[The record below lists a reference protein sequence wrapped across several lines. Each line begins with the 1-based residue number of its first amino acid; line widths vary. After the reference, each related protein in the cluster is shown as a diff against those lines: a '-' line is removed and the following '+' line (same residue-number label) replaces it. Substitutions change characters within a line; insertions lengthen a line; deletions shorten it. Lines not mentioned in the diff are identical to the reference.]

1 MNGRELHPMS
11 SIHPIAADT
20 PGPTSASEPS
30 AAAGSGPDLPP
41 LLDRE
46 LSWLEFVGRVLAIAE
61 DASLPVLERVKFL
74 AISSQNLD
82 HFFQVR
88 VPGLKAQVAARLAR
102 NASDGP
108 SADQPLRAIRPR
120 VLELMQRQDDLF
132 LKELRPALDQAG
144 VYLRSW
150 DEMSEADRQT
160 AVALFEAKI
169 FPALT
174 PLAVDPAHPF
184 PYISNLSLNLALL
197 VCRPG
202 SESPRFAR
210 VKVPALFPRLVPLSD
225 QQFLPVEQLIEHQIE
240 RLFPGMEIMSC
251 VPFRVTR
258 DADLAIEEED
268 AEDLLIAIESGL
280 RRRQRRNAATRL
292 EMPARAP
299 ERIRALLADEL
310 ELGDRD
316 LFLSRSMLDL
326 GSLWEL
332 HRIARP
338 DLKQVPML
346 PCAPPRLARRS
357 REAGAGIFEAL
368 REGDVL
374 LHHPYESFSASVE
387 AFMTEAARDPRV
399 LAIKHTLYR
408 TSGPESPIV
417 RALINAAEAGKQ
429 VVTLVELKARFD
441 EEANIEWA
449 RALEEAGVHV
459 VYGVVGLKAHGKITL
474 VVRNEPQGIRRY
486 AHVGTGN
493 YNPQTAQAYE
503 DVGLLSCDEQ
513 LCADLTDV
521 FNYLTGYSR
530 QQRFRKLLVAPMTLR
545 AKLLGM
551 IESEGAQRDGRIVI
565 KANSLEDPELI
576 HALYRASQAGVKIDL
591 IVRGVCALRPG
602 VKGVSENI
610 RVRSIVGRFL
620 EHSRIFRFG
629 SDARGARYFIGSA
642 DLMTRNLDGRLEVVA
657 PVEDALLVERLQEIL
672 DANLA
677 DDRLAWE
684 LEPDGRWRR
693 VPTTRGFE
701 VQEHLIELARRRSGA
716 DPTQA

>member
-1 MNGRELHPMS
+1 MS
-11 SIHPIAADT
+11 TVDPIAPNAT
-20 PGPTSASEPS
+20 RPTSGIERG
-30 AAAGSGPDLPP
+30 AAADSGRDWPP

-46 LSWLEFVGRVLAIAE
+46 HSWLEFVGRVLAIAE
-61 DASLPVLERVKFL
+61 DPALPVLERAKFL

-88 VPGLKAQVAARLAR
+88 VPGLKAQVAARRTR
-102 NASDGP
+102 NAPDGP
-108 SADQPLRAIRPR
+108 SASPHLQAIRPP
-120 VLELMQRQDDLF
+120 VLELMQRQDDLL
-132 LKELRPALDQAG
+132 LKELMPALDQAG
-144 VYLRSW
+144 VHLRDW
-150 DEMSEADRQT
+150 EELSETDRRA
-160 AVALFEAKI
+160 AVALFDEKI

-202 SESPRFAR
+202 SGAPRFAR
-210 VKVPALFPRLVPLSD
+210 VKVPALFPRFIPLSS

-299 ERIRALLADEL
+299 ERIHRLLTDEL
-310 ELGDRD
+310 ELGDGD
-316 LFLSRSMLDL
+316 LFLTRSLLDL

-332 HRIARP
+332 HRLARP
-338 DLKQVPML
+338 DLKQAPISS
-346 PCAPPRLARRS
+346 CAPPRLAQHRS
-357 REAGAGIFEAL
+357 REANAGIFEAL

-374 LHHPYESFSASVE
+374 LHHPYESFSESVE
-387 AFMTEAARDPRV
+387 AFMTEAARDPSV

-417 RALINAAEAGKQ
+417 RSLINAAEAGKQ

-449 RALEEAGVHV
+449 RVLEEAGVHV
-459 VYGVVGLKAHGKITL
+459 VYGVVGLKAHSKITL

-513 LCADLTDV
+513 LCADLSDV

-545 AKLLGM
+545 ARLLEM

-576 HALYRASQAGVKIDL
+576 QALYRASQRGARIDL
-591 IVRGVCALRPG
+591 IIRGICCLRPG
-602 VKGVSENI
+602 VPGLSENI

-629 SDARGARYFIGSA
+629 SEARGARYFIGSA
-642 DLMTRNLDGRLEVVA
+642 DLMTRNLDGRVEVVA
-657 PVEDALLVERLQEIL
+657 PVEDPLLVERLREIL
-672 DANLA
+672 EANLA

-684 LEPDGRWRR
+684 LELDGRWHR
-693 VPTTRGFE
+693 VPTTRGFD
-701 VQEHLIELARRRSGA
+701 VHEHLIELARRRSSA